1 MAVLNGVIRV
11 GAAHHEW
18 FLQVTSRNNEDEHF
32 HLPTHP
38 EGQRNHVAPRYTP
51 PPAIYL
57 IWLCSISTSLSTCM
71 PRASLVLGEGF
82 TKNSHPERRNT
93 AQRRQQKR
101 YTTARAEK
109 CVKQRV

>member
-1 MAVLNGVIRV
+1 
-11 GAAHHEW
+11 
-18 FLQVTSRNNEDEHF
+18 
-32 HLPTHP
+32 
-38 EGQRNHVAPRYTP
+38 
-51 PPAIYL
+51 
-57 IWLCSISTSLSTCM
+57 M